1 MPLIATEITVRRQGG
16 FQHGSPRPV
25 RMSPSSS
32 DMAGA
37 ITMISFALI
46 RTGVVTTPVGSVPF
60 SSGSSPSVAKS
71 TRTWAGLGLGVGVP

>member
-1 MPLIATEITVRRQGG
+1 MPLIATDSTVRRQGG

-25 RMSPSSS
+25 RMSPSAS

-46 RTGVVTTPVGSVPF
+46 RTC
-60 SSGSSPSVAKS
+60 SGSGAGS
-71 TRTWAGLGLGVGVP
+71 GLGL